1 MRRLKDFE
9 VKKRIKKQTV
19 GLRLTLNAFV
29 VRGD

>member
-9 VKKRIKKQTV
+9 VKKRIKNKY
-19 GLRLTLNAFV
+19 GLCLTLNAFV